1 MNGDIGA
8 FIPIVALSIPLAAVI
23 GKQIVQPLI
32 HSRALQAGGDDGRV
46 KMLEQRVATREQSL
60 ETMERSVAQIAEVAD
75 FHRQLAAPAADKAPG
90 V

>member
-32 HSRALQAGGDDGRV
+32 HSRALQGGGDESRV
-46 KMLEQRVATREQSL
+46 KMLEQRVATLEQSL
-60 ETMERSVAQIAEVAD
+60 ETMERSVAQIADVAD
-75 FHRQLAAPAADKAPG
+75 FHRQLATPVAEKAPG
-90 V
+90 A

>member
-32 HSRALQAGGDDGRV
+32 HSRALQGGDDGRV
-46 KMLEQRVATREQSL
+46 KMLEQRVATLEQSL
-60 ETMERSVAQIAEVAD
+60 ETMERSVAQIADVAD
-75 FHRQLAAPAADKAPG
+75 FHRQLATPAPEKPAGA
-90 V
+90 